1 MFSPSCIDSFVRG
14 RVRGRGAHPSRVP
27 PARPGR
33 HLVVMAAD
41 DVEALATALR
51 NAIAKQG
58 DRVKDVFKALDKDG
72 DGSVSQKEFSDGILG
87 LGLPLAKEQF
97 AHIDGAPSPAPQSCV
112 QLHAH
117 AVAVQCALRLT
128 ATRFFHRS
136 LRAARRRQLRQ
147 HRLPGA
153 EQEAPER
160 RSAARL
166 EE

>member
-1 MFSPSCIDSFVRG
+1 MRT
-14 RVRGRGAHPSRVP
+14 HPAC

-33 HLVVMAAD
+33 QLVVMAAD

-97 AHIDGAPSPAPQSCV
+97 AHIDGAPSPAHPPPN
-112 QLHAH
+112 
-117 AVAVQCALRLT
+117 RRT
-128 ATRFFHRS
+128 ATRAGCGRAMCPATHRHPLLPQVS
-136 LRAARRRQLRQ
+136 SRCSTPTAPAASTT
-147 HRLPGA
+147 G
-153 EQEAPER
+153 
-160 RSAARL
+160 S
-166 EE
+166 